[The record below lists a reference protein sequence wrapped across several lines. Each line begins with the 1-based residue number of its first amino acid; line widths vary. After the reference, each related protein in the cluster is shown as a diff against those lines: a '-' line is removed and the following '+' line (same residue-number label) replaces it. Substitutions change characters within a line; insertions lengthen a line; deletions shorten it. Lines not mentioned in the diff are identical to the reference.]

1 MATCP
6 KCMGALTE
14 NHRCRRG
21 IFSRVSHALSTVAV
35 GGGLGTV
42 ACFAMEDRPAG
53 ALLVA
58 AAALGAVLATAVREA
73 VEGRR

>member
-14 NHRCRRG
+14 KHRCQRG
-21 IFSRVSHALSTVAV
+21 IVSRASLVLSTAAV
-35 GGGLGTV
+35 GSGLGTV
-42 ACFAMEDRPAG
+42 ACFAIEERPAG

-58 AAALGAVLATAVREA
+58 AATLGAVLAMAVRQA
-73 VEGRR
+73 AGSRP